1 MWKSCGFGVRMRGWG
16 RLTSWR
22 YAVWASLQLHPED
35 VRERWAS
42 VLVLR
47 QGVIRMASRVV
58 RVFAGWASREAG
70 ELWAS
75 VESEVRRDEL
85 GRV

>member
-1 MWKSCGFGVRMRGWG
+1 MGSPDKLEVRGAG
-16 RLTSWR
+16 
-22 YAVWASLQLHPED
+22 LHPED
-35 VRERWAS
+35 VRELW
-42 VLVLR
+42 VGVQVLR
-47 QGVIRMASRVV
+47 QGVIRMPSRVV

-75 VESEVRRDEL
+75 VESEVKRDEL